1 MGGEAARTAADFL
14 ALFGVGPL
22 DAVTFQCF
30 DDGARKRSHLARV
43 IHSTLADC
51 ADQLAAI
58 GAMGA
63 GIFWTVSACDG
74 AGRKLANYRHAR
86 AVWVDVD
93 RPGLDWLAG
102 QPEPT
107 AVVRTAAGHHAYW
120 RLTDGADVDAAA
132 LTALCRR
139 AASACGGDAS
149 ATDAVRV
156 MRLPGYMHRKGE
168 PVDIE
173 VIERSSA
180 TYTYEDLAE
189 AWPAADGE
197 HGQSVADAAHVER
210 AALSGESTRYGLA
223 ALAAEERRIAL
234 APVGERNNALNR
246 AAFSV
251 GQLVAGG
258 ELEIGALDVVAAA
271 AVGAGLSAGE
281 TMATVRSAGRASA
294 AHPRRRPERPTPPGG
309 ARRPALRAASAAD
322 AEPVELSDDEKR
334 AAELS
339 LARQALPLRWRYGR
353 DGMTLIHAVD
363 HAAAA
368 VILANDPEMKGKIS
382 YDNFRGQ
389 LVTVAE
395 LPSGPGLLP
404 VDAGVV
410 VDDGVEGAILGWMAA
425 AWPQGRW
432 DVSHVRS
439 GLRQISRLVHH
450 DTLRQ
455 WAMGAAAAWDHV
467 DRLGAAA
474 ATYFGSPGETA
485 QLAVRLWF
493 LSAAARAVYPGAKA
507 DSVLVLT
514 GAEGVGKS
522 TTVEALCPR
531 GQWFLRGL
539 PPLTGEESARFLSGK
554 FLVEIDELDA
564 FRRADGNRVKAF
576 LSRPTDSLRWI
587 YERNSVDLARR
598 CAMVVTLNP
607 EAGGWLTEAMGL
619 RRWYTLLCGRCA
631 PAKAAADAT
640 QLWGQAVSEVL
651 AGASWWPTED
661 ERGRLAHEAEY
672 HTVGDS
678 LQPWVDEWLS
688 MPERRDKP
696 VQVYELLRALGHERH
711 QIRRSDEMRAAE
723 LLRVAGYV
731 RTRAMDSGRRAW
743 RWVRADEQMTQISR
757 SDDD

>member
-1 MGGEAARTAADFL
+1 MPGDAAHIAADFL
-14 ALFGVGPL
+14 LLFGIGQDDP
-22 DAVTFQCF
+22 VTFQCF
-30 DDGARKRSHLARV
+30 DDGQKKRRHLARV
-43 IHSTLADC
+43 IHAPLASC
-51 ADQLAAI
+51 ADQLGALN
-58 GAMGA
+58 AMGA
-63 GIFWTVSACDG
+63 GVFWTVSACDG
-74 AGRKLANYRHAR
+74 VGRKLENYRHAR

-93 RPGLDWLAG
+93 RPGLDWLDG

-120 RLTDGADVDAAA
+120 RLSDGADVDAAA
-132 LTALCRR
+132 LTSLCRR
-139 AASACGGDAS
+139 AAAACGGDAAS
-149 ATDAVRV
+149 TDAVRV
-156 MRLPGYMHRKGE
+156 MRLPGYRHRKGE
-168 PVDIE
+168 PVDVE
-173 VIERSSA
+173 VVSSSVVA
-180 TYTYEDLAE
+180 YGHDDLVT
-189 AWPAADGE
+189 AWPSVDGGERVAA
-197 HGQSVADAAHVER
+197 AAPVVR
-210 AALSGESTRYGLA
+210 AAPSGESTRYGLA
-223 ALAAEERRIAL
+223 ALAAEERRIAA
-234 APVGERNNALNR
+234 APVGQRNVVLNR
-246 AAFSV
+246 AAFAV

-258 ELEIGALDVVAAA
+258 ELEAGALDVVAAA

-281 TMATVRSAGRASA
+281 VTATVRSAERASA
-294 AHPRRRPERPTPPGG
+294 AHPRRRPERPALPSETGG
-309 ARRPALRAASAAD
+309 RPTLRVATEP

-334 AAELS
+334 AAELA

-353 DGMTLIHAVD
+353 DGLTLLHAVD

-368 VILANDPEMKGKIS
+368 VILANDPEMQGKIS

-389 LVTVAE
+389 LVTTSE

-410 VDDGVEGAILGWMAA
+410 VDDGVEGAILGWMSA

-450 DTLRQ
+450 DTLHH
-455 WAMGAAAAWDHV
+455 WAMGAASAWDRV
-467 DRLGAAA
+467 DRLGTAA
-474 ATYFGSPGETA
+474 ATYFGAPGETA
-485 QLAVRLWF
+485 QLAARLWF
-493 LSAAARAVYPGAKA
+493 LSAAARAIYPGAKA

-576 LSRPTDSLRWI
+576 LSRPKDSLRWI
-587 YERNSVDLARR
+587 YERNSVDVPRR

-631 PAKAAADAT
+631 PARAAADAT
-640 QLWGQAVSEVL
+640 QLWGQAVAEVL
-651 AGASWWPTED
+651 SGASWWPTEA
-661 ERGRLAHEAEY
+661 ERARLAYEAEY
-672 HTVGDS
+672 HTIGDS
-678 LQPWVDEWLS
+678 LQPWVDEWLAA
-688 MPERRDKP
+688 PERRDQP
-696 VQVYELLRALGHERH
+696 VQILELLRALGHERH

-731 RTRAMDSGRRAW
+731 R
-743 RWVRADEQMTQISR
+743 VRSMADGVR
-757 SDDD
+757 SWKWARKGE

>member
-1 MGGEAARTAADFL
+1 MAADAAKTAADFL
-14 ALFGVGPL
+14 ALFGIGP
-22 DAVTFQCF
+22 DDPVTFQCF
-30 DDGARKRSHLARV
+30 DDSPRKRRHLARV
-43 IHSTLADC
+43 IHATLASC

-58 GAMGA
+58 NAMGA
-63 GIFWTVSACDG
+63 GVFWTVSACDG
-74 AGRKLANYRHAR
+74 VGRKLANYRHAR

-93 RPGLDWLAG
+93 RPGLDWIDG

-120 RLTDGADVDAAA
+120 SLADCADVDAAA
-132 LTALCRR
+132 LTSLCRM
-139 AASACGGDAS
+139 AAEACGGDAA

-156 MRLPGYMHRKGE
+156 MRLPGYHHRKGE
-168 PVDIE
+168 PVAVE
-173 VIERSSA
+173 VVSSSSA
-180 TYTYEDLAE
+180 TYDYDDLVA
-189 AWPAADGE
+189 AWPAVDGDE
-197 HGQSVADAAHVER
+197 PVAAAAPVVR
-210 AALSGESTRYGLA
+210 ASPSGESTRYGLA
-223 ALAAEERRIAL
+223 ALAAEERRIAA
-234 APVGERNNALNR
+234 APVGQRNVALNR
-246 AAFSV
+246 AAFAV

-258 ELEIGALDVVAAA
+258 ELEADAIDRVAAV

-281 TMATVRSAGRASA
+281 VTATVRSAERASA
-294 AHPRRRPERPTPPGG
+294 AHPRQRPERPALPGG
-309 ARRPALRAASAAD
+309 AGRPALRVATEPV
-322 AEPVELSDDEKR
+322 EPVELTDDEKR
-334 AAELS
+334 AAELA
-339 LARQALPLRWRYGR
+339 LARQALPLRWRYGK
-353 DGMTLIHAVD
+353 DNLTLLHAVD

-368 VILANDPEMKGKIS
+368 VILANDPELRGKIS

-389 LVTVAE
+389 LVTTAE

-404 VDAGVV
+404 VDSGVV
-410 VDDGVEGAILGWMAA
+410 VDDGVEGAILGWMSA

-450 DTLRQ
+450 DTLHQ
-455 WAMGAAAAWDHV
+455 WAMGAASAWDRV
-467 DRLGAAA
+467 DRIGTAA
-474 ATYFGSPGETA
+474 ATYFGAPGETA

-493 LSAAARAVYPGAKA
+493 LSAAARAIYPGAKA

-587 YERNSVDLARR
+587 YERNSVDVPRR

-619 RRWYTLLCGRCA
+619 RRWYTLLCGRCE
-631 PAKAAADAT
+631 PARAAADAT
-640 QLWGQAVSEVL
+640 QLWGQAISEVL
-651 AGASWWPTED
+651 AGASWWPTEA
-661 ERGRLAHEAEY
+661 ERARLAYEAEY
-672 HTVGDS
+672 HTIGDS
-678 LQPWVDEWLS
+678 LQPWVEEWLS
-688 MPERRDKP
+688 SPERRGQP
-696 VQVYELLRALGHERH
+696 VQILELLRALGHERH

-723 LLRVAGYV
+723 LLRVSGYV
-731 RTRAMDSGRRAW
+731 RVRTMIDGQRAW
-743 RWVRADEQMTQISR
+743 RWVPGEQKKGAAD
-757 SDDD
+757 D

>member
-1 MGGEAARTAADFL
+1 MPSDAAQIAADFL
-14 ALFGVGPL
+14 LLFGIGQDDP
-22 DAVTFQCF
+22 VTFQCF
-30 DDGARKRSHLARV
+30 DDSPKKRRHLVRV
-43 IHSTLADC
+43 IHTPLASC
-51 ADQLAAI
+51 ADQLAALN
-58 GAMGA
+58 AMGA
-63 GIFWTVSACDG
+63 GVFWTVSACDG
-74 AGRKLANYRHAR
+74 VGRKLANYRHAR

-93 RPGLDWLAG
+93 RPGLSWLDG

-139 AASACGGDAS
+139 AAAACGGDAS

-156 MRLPGYMHRKGE
+156 MRLPGHRHLKGE
-168 PVDIE
+168 PVDVE
-173 VIERSSA
+173 VMSSSSA
-180 TYTYEDLAE
+180 TYHYDDLVAV
-189 AWPAADGE
+189 WPAVEGDE
-197 HGQSVADAAHVER
+197 PVVVAAPVVR
-210 AALSGESTRYGLA
+210 AAPSGESTRYGLA
-223 ALAAEERRIAL
+223 ALAAEERRIAS
-234 APVGERNNALNR
+234 APVGQRNVVLNR
-246 AAFSV
+246 AAFAV

-258 ELEIGALDVVAAA
+258 ELEAGALDVVAAA
-271 AVGAGLSAGE
+271 AVGAGLAAGE
-281 TMATVRSAGRASA
+281 VVATVRSAERASA
-294 AHPRRRPERPTPPGG
+294 AHPRRRPALPAVAGG
-309 ARRPALRAASAAD
+309 RQTLRVASEPV
-322 AEPVELSDDEKR
+322 EPVELSDNEKR
-334 AAELS
+334 AAELA
-339 LARQALPLRWRYGR
+339 LARQGLPLRWRYGK
-353 DGMTLIHAVD
+353 DGLTLLHAVD

-389 LVTVAE
+389 LVTTAE

-410 VDDGVEGAILGWMAA
+410 VDDGVEGAILGWMSA

-450 DTLRQ
+450 DTLHQ
-455 WAMGAAAAWDHV
+455 WAMGAAAAWDRV
-467 DRLGAAA
+467 DRLGTAA
-474 ATYFGSPGETA
+474 ATYFGAPGETA

-493 LSAAARAVYPGAKA
+493 LSAAARAIYPGAKA

-587 YERNSVDLARR
+587 YERNSVDVPRR

-619 RRWYTLLCGRCA
+619 RRWYTLVCGRCA
-631 PAKAAADAT
+631 PAMAAADAT
-640 QLWGQAVSEVL
+640 QLWGQAVAEVL
-651 AGASWWPTED
+651 AGASWWPTEA
-661 ERGRLAHEAEY
+661 ERERLAYEAEY
-672 HTVGDS
+672 HTIGDS
-678 LQPWVDEWLS
+678 LQPWAEDWLS
-688 MPERRDKP
+688 APERRGRP
-696 VQVYELLRALGHERH
+696 VQILELLLALGHERH

-723 LLRVAGYV
+723 LLRGAGYV
-731 RTRAMDSGRRAW
+731 RVRSMADGVRAW
-743 RWVRADEQMTQISR
+743 RWVRDGG
-757 SDDD
+757 SDVR